1 MLADKTT
8 DPTQA
13 NAEAQMAFAR
23 SRLPVPSALEMS
35 TWSTRSAA
43 SMNDVDT
50 DERRHTMA
58 IESWPLTFVNI
69 RVFFSPMARSTRPD
83 LTADPP

>member
-23 SRLPVPSALEMS
+23 SRLPRAERVGDVNVEHAQ
-35 TWSTRSAA
+35 RSEH
-43 SMNDVDT
+43 
-50 DERRHTMA
+50 ERR
-58 IESWPLTFVNI
+58 
-69 RVFFSPMARSTRPD
+69 
-83 LTADPP
+83 